1 MERPLR
7 APARGRWVVWLLVWA
22 GWTAL
27 AIFFA
32 TASSLTFI
40 ASYRPARW
48 GQTLTLA
55 FAEWYVWA
63 GLTPLVVWLAGRFPF
78 SARTWLKSGLVH
90 VPAGFAIAVVKVAVS
105 RIFRVV
111 AVGETGD
118 YIEIGS
124 LATHYVIYWSIVAAA
139 HGFAYYRSGRERE
152 LRESQ
157 LEARLAEARLQLLKM
172 QLHPHFLFNTLNT
185 IAELLHEDADAAD
198 RMIAG
203 LSDLLRA
210 TLDAGNVDE
219 VDLEA
224 ELRLL
229 SRYLEIQQA
238 RFGDRLRVR
247 IDAGPAERGALVPF
261 LVLQPV
267 VENAIRHGL
276 AARADA
282 GKIDVRAIRRGGTL
296 VIDVEDDGAGVEDA
310 ERVRDGVGLGNT
322 RARLQALYGSGQ
334 SLEVT
339 GGPGLG
345 TLVRVTIPWHVES
358 GPTTPKGR
366 AT

>member
-1 MERPLR
+1 
-7 APARGRWVVWLLVWA
+7 
-22 GWTAL
+22 
-27 AIFFA
+27 
-32 TASSLTFI
+32 
-40 ASYRPARW
+40 
-48 GQTLTLA
+48 
-55 FAEWYVWA
+55 
-63 GLTPLVVWLAGRFPF
+63 
-78 SARTWLKSGLVH
+78 
-90 VPAGFAIAVVKVAVS
+90 
-105 RIFRVV
+105 
-111 AVGETGD
+111 TGD